1 MTGDYKINSVKF
13 NFVMSMIM
21 KISSYI
27 FPLITLPYITRTLG
41 TAANGR
47 ISFATSVITYFSM
60 SAQLGIPSYGIRECA
75 RCRDDKDKMTK
86 TVQELLIINS
96 VTVAL
101 SYAALIVAMILVPKF
116 HEEPTLLVIQ
126 SATILLNMI
135 GMDWLYQA
143 IEQYQYIT
151 ARNIGFKALSVVLM
165 FLLIHNP
172 SDYILYNG
180 LTVLSA
186 SGSYILNF
194 INSRKILAHKTY
206 HGQYNY
212 KQHLKPIFVFFSLSV
227 AVSVYTSLDTVMLGF
242 MSTDEEVAF
251 YSLGTKIKMVL
262 ATTVSA
268 LGPVL
273 LPRITYV
280 LGRGEEDKFRRYIEK
295 SLHFVLLM
303 ALPFTVYFTVMARP
317 VIQVLG
323 GTEYLPATVCMQI
336 INFTIIPLGVGNI
349 AASQILTPKRKE
361 IYSMYATLY
370 GAVVDFV
377 LNWFFIPRFG
387 AAGAAAATVV
397 TEWVVA
403 FVQMRHSWDDLKPT
417 FKEIPYMKMLV
428 SNVVSAGA
436 LLVVNRFLPEWNALV
451 ILIVTALVYF
461 IVYGLVL
468 LGMKDDLLV
477 DYGVSVIKKFFR
489 KKE

>member
-60 SAQLGIPSYGIRECA
+60 FAQLGIPSYGIRECA

-172 SDYILYNG
+172 SDYILY
-180 LTVLSA
+180 
-186 SGSYILNF
+186 
-194 INSRKILAHKTY
+194 
-206 HGQYNY
+206 
-212 KQHLKPIFVFFSLSV
+212 SV
-227 AVSVYTSLDTVMLGF
+227 S
-242 MSTDEEVAF
+242 
-251 YSLGTKIKMVL
+251 
-262 ATTVSA
+262 
-268 LGPVL
+268 
-273 LPRITYV
+273 
-280 LGRGEEDKFRRYIEK
+280 
-295 SLHFVLLM
+295 
-303 ALPFTVYFTVMARP
+303 
-317 VIQVLG
+317 
-323 GTEYLPATVCMQI
+323 
-336 INFTIIPLGVGNI
+336 
-349 AASQILTPKRKE
+349 
-361 IYSMYATLY
+361 
-370 GAVVDFV
+370 
-377 LNWFFIPRFG
+377 
-387 AAGAAAATVV
+387 
-397 TEWVVA
+397 
-403 FVQMRHSWDDLKPT
+403 
-417 FKEIPYMKMLV
+417 
-428 SNVVSAGA
+428 
-436 LLVVNRFLPEWNALV
+436 
-451 ILIVTALVYF
+451 
-461 IVYGLVL
+461 
-468 LGMKDDLLV
+468 
-477 DYGVSVIKKFFR
+477 
-489 KKE
+489 